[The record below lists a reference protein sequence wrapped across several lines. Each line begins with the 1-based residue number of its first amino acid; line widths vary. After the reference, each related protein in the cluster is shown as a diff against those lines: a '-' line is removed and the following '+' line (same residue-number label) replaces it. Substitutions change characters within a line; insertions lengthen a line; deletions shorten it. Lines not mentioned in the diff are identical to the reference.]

1 MRKDLWLAATVAI
14 LLFPAIALCQQQ
26 DAQQQQSPA
35 PQAQSQTNPQA
46 PPAQPLEEA
55 PLAAAARR
63 AREQKKDSS
72 KPAKVFDNDNIPT
85 TGGVST
91 VGSSSSTSGSGS
103 ATSDSTA
110 PSAGGAASSGK
121 GEKQW
126 RQKFADLR
134 HKLEADQA
142 SLEVMQ
148 RELGQLN
155 IQYYS
160 DPVKGMQ
167 QGLTRSDI
175 NDATAKIDALQ
186 KQIQADQQAI
196 SDAEDELRKAGGDS
210 GWAR

>member
-1 MRKDLWLAATVAI
+1 MRKDLWLAATAAIFLLPAVA
-14 LLFPAIALCQQQ
+14 FCQQQ
-26 DAQQQQSPA
+26 DAQPQQSSA
-35 PQAQSQTNPQA
+35 SQSQAQSQTNSQA

-55 PLAAAARR
+55 PLAAAARH
-63 AREQKKDSS
+63 AREQRKDSA

-91 VGSSSSTSGSGS
+91 VGNSPAAADSGPAGGDH
-103 ATSDSTA
+103 AA
-110 PSAGGAASSGK
+110 PAAGGASGK
-121 GEKQW
+121 GEKYW
-126 RQKFADLR
+126 REKFADLH

-142 SLEVMQ
+142 NLDVMQ
-148 RELGQLN
+148 RELSQLN

-167 QGLTRSDI
+167 QDLTRSDI
-175 NDATAKIDALQ
+175 NDKTAKIEAVQ

-196 SDAEDELRKAGGDS
+196 SDAQDELRKSGGDS